1 MGWVYVN
8 EDIDY
13 WVRLPKSSWEE
24 APWDEQQ
31 WADSKA
37 FYLRLSRDLPDDQ
50 EATGRLARLLM
61 TYRQDSDKEPT
72 DNYLYFED
80 LEGYPLMAQ
89 VSYGQSRG
97 DRDATL
103 REWNS
108 ADGFD
113 HPPEITP
120 FSTEGF
126 GEGIRLRGYA
136 ESEQGNMAMHLWYNL
151 RNEEHGL
158 DLQVI
163 VASNE
168 LGRLAVA
175 EPEIDAFVQGVQA
188 LADDFEFEE
197 PDLENLPEP
206 EPEPRF
212 SLSGLLRGRK
222 RKQDGGPAS
231 RT

>member
-1 MGWVYVN
+1 MGWVFVSY
-8 EDIDY
+8 DDDC
-13 WVRLPKSSWEE
+13 WVHLPKGS
-24 APWDEQQ
+24 WDETPWSDEQR
-31 WADSKA
+31 WAESEA
-37 FYLRLSRDLPDDQ
+37 ICLRHFRRMPEDQ
-50 EATGRLARLLM
+50 EATARLARLLT
-61 TYRQDSDKEPT
+61 TYRQGVDDDPLE
-72 DNYLYFED
+72 NYLYFED
-80 LEGYPLMAQ
+80 PEDFPLVAR
-89 VSYGQSRG
+89 VWYGASKG
-97 DRDATL
+97 DRDSTL
-103 REWNS
+103 REWSS
-108 ADGFD
+108 AKEFD
-113 HPPEITP
+113 HSPEIAP

-206 EPEPRF
+206 EPRF